1 VVEYKLPKLGVAS
14 SNLVARS
21 TKGRLFIIKVRGSWN
36 VFNFV
41 QYHGYSA
48 GLSRHLHR
56 DLRGRQECMGIF
68 ELKFET
74 DAGLNEGNVFYRPRL
89 LSLYFGNA
97 RVVWI

>member
-1 VVEYKLPKLGVAS
+1 
-14 SNLVARS
+14 
-21 TKGRLFIIKVRGSWN
+21 

-41 QYHGYSA
+41 QDHGYYA
-48 GLSRHLHR
+48 GLSR
-56 DLRGRQECMGIF
+56 DIRGRQECMGIF